1 MKKFPSFRLIV
12 ACLGMAS
19 GGCFTGCA
27 APPLS
32 LPNWGDPGT
41 AAYQQRRAN
50 RWDIYAESAP
60 MGGDMDGARPRE
72 FSQSNPEPTRAR
84 WNFWPFAGQ

>member
-1 MKKFPSFRLIV
+1 MDTFRRFRFV
-12 ACLGMAS
+12 SAS
-19 GGCFTGCA
+19 MLAIATGCA
-27 APPLS
+27 VPPPVS

-60 MGGDMDGARPRE
+60 MGGDMDGARPRD